1 MSSKKTVLVLGAGA
15 SAEANLP
22 TGAQLK
28 KMIAASLTF
37 TYKLGHIT
45 SGDQTMFRTLQQEPN
60 IDDSIHAAELIR
72 KAMPQA
78 SSIDEFIENH
88 RGNFAIERCGKL
100 AIVRAILQAE
110 RASHLYVNPDNIYN
124 ELNFGSVEDTW
135 FTIFWQQIA
144 KNCQVDKLERQ
155 FSSIAFIVFNYDRC
169 LEHYLYRSIQ
179 NYYGVSADAAGNL
192 VRSIKI
198 YHPYGTIGSLP
209 WSGDQAKVEFGAEPY
224 FEQLGV
230 LANQIKTFTEG
241 TDPRSSDVVA
251 IRNDVA
257 EADRLIF
264 LGFAYHQQNM
274 KLLKGEEELGS
285 NPTARCWGTAH
296 GISDNDLPVIKRELG
311 KLYGDELPRVMEI
324 RDLKCRELFKTY
336 SRDLAFV

>member
-1 MSSKKTVLVLGAGA
+1 MSLKKTIFVLGAGA

-22 TGAQLK
+22 TGVQLK

-37 TYKLGHIT
+37 TFERGRLTG
-45 SGDQTMFRTLQQEPN
+45 GDETMFRTLQQEPN
-60 IDDSIHAAELIR
+60 IEECFHAAELIR
-72 KAMPQA
+72 KAIPQA

-88 RGNFAIERCGKL
+88 RGNIAIERCGKL
-100 AIVRAILQAE
+100 AIVRSILQAE
-110 RASHLYVNPDNIYN
+110 RASSLYVNPDNIYN
-124 ELNFGSVEDTW
+124 ELNFSSVEDTW
-135 FTIFWQQIA
+135 FNIFWQHITR
-144 KNCQVDKLERQ
+144 NCQADKLEQR

-179 NYYGVSADAAGNL
+179 NYYGVSADAARDL

-209 WSGDQAKVEFGAEPY
+209 WSGGQAIVEYGAEPF
-224 FEQLGV
+224 FEQLDV

-264 LGFAYHQQNM
+264 LGFAYHQQNIN
-274 KLLKGEEELGS
+274 LLKGDGKFGS

-296 GISDNDLPVIKRELG
+296 GISDNDLPVIKHEVG
-311 KLYGDELPRVMEI
+311 KLYGDKLPRVMEI
-324 RDLKCRELFKTY
+324 RDLKCRELFETY